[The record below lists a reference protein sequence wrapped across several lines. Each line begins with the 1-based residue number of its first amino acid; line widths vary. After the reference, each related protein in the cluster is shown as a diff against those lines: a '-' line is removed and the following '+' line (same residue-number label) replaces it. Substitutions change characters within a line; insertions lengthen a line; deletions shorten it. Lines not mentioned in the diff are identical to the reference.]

1 MQEKTVSPN
10 QRIKELRSRL
20 GISMEELSRRSGIAL
35 SSISRWESGV
45 TPTIKISSIS
55 KMADSCGVNPLWLL
69 GYDVPFEART
79 EQEAELERKL
89 CDYATQL
96 NEKQLE
102 KVILFIEQFL

>member
-1 MQEKTVSPN
+1 
-10 QRIKELRSRL
+10 
-20 GISMEELSRRSGIAL
+20 
-35 SSISRWESGV
+35 
-45 TPTIKISSIS
+45 
-55 KMADSCGVNPLWLL
+55 MADSCGVNPLWLL